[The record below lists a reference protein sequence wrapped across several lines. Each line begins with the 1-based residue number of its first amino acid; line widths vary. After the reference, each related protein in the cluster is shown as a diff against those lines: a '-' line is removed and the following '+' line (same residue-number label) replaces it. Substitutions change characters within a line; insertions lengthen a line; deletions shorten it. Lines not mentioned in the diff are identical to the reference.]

1 MIIYHFLLFF
11 IILVVDG
18 DIVTGIPKGNYKHV
32 GTEILIDSS
41 GAGTIIIDPSFV
53 ESRLQK
59 SNKTSIE
66 AHSLQS
72 YRRGLVGVKAA
83 TEYQRQKMK
92 IELHNELIE

>member
-1 MIIYHFLLFF
+1 MNI
-11 IILVVDG
+11 IILFVIVVDG

-72 YRRGLVGVKAA
+72 YKHGLYGIKTS
-83 TEYQRQKMK
+83 TEYQQEKMK
-92 IELHNELIE
+92 IEYN